1 MINLIETFMR
11 PVVKTK
17 KGYRMKKGDPNYLV
31 LNFSVDG
38 WTAYVPKDDKQE
50 SIYDVIKSLNLL
62 EVDYS
67 VEKYNSQF
75 GYGSCLLVITEK
87 NGEYQKG
94 LCFRGSRAV
103 EVVESIEKITI
114 IEPKE
119 KLEVDLKSNNNNN
132 TRRNKI

>member
-62 EVDYS
+62 EQILEVIFMNTT
-67 VEKYNSQF
+67 VEKV
-75 GYGSCLLVITEK
+75 LI
-87 NGEYQKG
+87 
-94 LCFRGSRAV
+94 
-103 EVVESIEKITI
+103 
-114 IEPKE
+114 
-119 KLEVDLKSNNNNN
+119 
-132 TRRNKI
+132 